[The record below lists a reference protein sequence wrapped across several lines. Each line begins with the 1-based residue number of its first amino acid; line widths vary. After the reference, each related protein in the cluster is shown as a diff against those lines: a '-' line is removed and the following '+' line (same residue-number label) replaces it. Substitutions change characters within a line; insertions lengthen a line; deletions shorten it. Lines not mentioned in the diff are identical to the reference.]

1 MELARV
7 HGVIA
12 FLLAFSQFTD
22 PGDTRPG
29 GVQRELTLPVA
40 PIVAHHDLA
49 AARPRVVVY
58 SSPNCP
64 ACTRFAAWLRDNA
77 QTSFFAFEYGKTPA
91 WVQSVPAFH
100 WQSNSGEWKV
110 AYGWTGIEAFRR
122 AWESGQVATETV
134 ASRKTAAAERLPDT
148 LRRFAGQRGTIV
160 FRPDS
165 PVSPEITDG
174 VTLDIREV
182 KARYD
187 LTGAEP
193 KITFESPQ
201 PTGTVSKWG
210 VGVGYRLLDA
220 VYSEPNR
227 EVRVGTNWKTVRISL
242 DD

>member
-1 MELARV
+1 MELARA

-12 FLLAFSQFTD
+12 LLLAFAQFTD
-22 PGDTRPG
+22 PGDIRPG

-40 PIVAHHDLA
+40 PIVAHRDLA

-64 ACTRFAAWLRDNA
+64 ACTRFAAWLAANA
-77 QTSFFAFEYGKTPA
+77 ETSFFAFEYKPTPQ

-100 WQSNSGEWKV
+100 WQANSGEWKV
-110 AYGWTGIEAFRR
+110 VYGWTGIDAFRR
-122 AWESGQVATETV
+122 AWESEQVVAETV
-134 ASRKTAAAERLPDT
+134 ASRKTPAAERLPDT

-174 VTLDIREV
+174 VTLDIREI

-193 KITFESPQ
+193 RITFESPQ

-210 VGVGYRLLDA
+210 VGVGYKLLDA

>member
-12 FLLAFSQFTD
+12 LLLAFAQFTD
-22 PGDTRPG
+22 PGDIRPG
-29 GVQRELTLPVA
+29 GVQRDFTLPVA

-64 ACTRFAAWLRDNA
+64 ACTRFAGWLAANGEA
-77 QTSFFAFEYGKTPA
+77 SFFAFEYGKTPA

-122 AWESGQVATETV
+122 AWESGQVPM
-134 ASRKTAAAERLPDT
+134 TAAPRRETAKESLPDT
-148 LRRFAGQRGTIV
+148 LRRFAGQRGQIV

-174 VTLDIREV
+174 VTLDIREI

-193 KITFESPQ
+193 RITFESPQ

>member
-1 MELARV
+1 MELARA

-12 FLLAFSQFTD
+12 LLLAFAQFTD

-29 GVQRELTLPVA
+29 GVQRDVTLPVA

-64 ACTRFAAWLRDNA
+64 ACTRFAGWLRDNA
-77 QTSFFAFEYGKTPA
+77 ETSFFAFEYGKTPA

-110 AYGWTGIEAFRR
+110 SYGWTGIDAFRR
-122 AWESGQVATETV
+122 AWENNQVAI
-134 ASRKTAAAERLPDT
+134 TAAPKRNEPEKQDIRET
-148 LRRFAGQRGTIV
+148 LRKFGGETGTIV
-160 FRPDS
+160 FRPDRKQT
-165 PVSPEITDG
+165 PEITDG
-174 VTLDIREV
+174 VTLTVGEI

-187 LTGAEP
+187 LTGSEP

-220 VYSEPNR
+220 VYSEPRR

>member
-12 FLLAFSQFTD
+12 LLLAFAQFTD

-29 GVQRELTLPVA
+29 GVQRDFTLPVA

-64 ACTRFAAWLRDNA
+64 ACTRFAGWLAANGE
-77 QTSFFAFEYGKTPA
+77 TSFFAFEYGKTPA

-100 WQSNSGEWKV
+100 WQANSGEWKV
-110 AYGWTGIEAFRR
+110 VYGWTGIDGFRR
-122 AWESGQVATETV
+122 AWESGQVAAETV

-193 KITFESPQ
+193 RITFENPQ

-220 VYSEPNR
+220 VYSERQN
-227 EVRVGTNWKTVRISL
+227 EVRVGTNWKTVRFIL

>member
-1 MELARV
+1 
-7 HGVIA
+7 
-12 FLLAFSQFTD
+12 
-22 PGDTRPG
+22 
-29 GVQRELTLPVA
+29 
-40 PIVAHHDLA
+40 
-49 AARPRVVVY
+49 VVVY

-148 LRRFAGQRGTIV
+148 LRRFAGQRGQIV

-174 VTLDIREV
+174 VTLDIREI

-210 VGVGYRLLDA
+210 VGVGYKLLDA
-220 VYSEPNR
+220 VYSEPRR